1 MNAVGERR
9 ERSLSGGVN
18 AATDVDTA
26 PLTLALVHLPVQ
38 EENRRFLILVGSG
51 APEEWQLP
59 PSATLVSSP

>member
-1 MNAVGERR
+1 M
-9 ERSLSGGVN
+9 SGGVN
-18 AATDVDTA
+18 AATDVDAA